1 MEIGNYKMDICN
13 NNHVMRKYL
22 FYFFSIVLLTNCVT
36 QKEYNRVL
44 DQYLNGEVRNKMLN
58 DRYDSLNNA
67 LSTQNA
73 DLAAKISRLQADSS
87 ELSSLIES
95 MKGEMDDQNTR
106 YAKAQEEYLK
116 KLKEAGD
123 KNQKTNADL
132 IQMQV
137 DLEKQRLALGQK
149 EEDLK
154 KANADLLAREAKIAE
169 LNKLLTEQKTK
180 TDALRDAIKKALTD
194 FSAGE
199 LSVYTKDGKVYVSMS
214 DKLLFK
220 SGSTTVESKGVDA
233 LGKLSDVIKKNPD
246 IQVNIEGHTD
256 NVPYVSSG
264 GLIKDNWDLSL
275 MRSSSVLHILTEKY
289 KVSPSQIIGSGRG
302 ENYPVAANSTPEG
315 KAKNRRTEIILTPKI
330 DRLLNLLGE

>member
-1 MEIGNYKMDICN
+1 
-13 NNHVMRKYL
+13 MRKYL

-73 DLAAKISRLQADSS
+73 DLAAKITRLQADSS

-137 DLEKQRLALGQK
+137 DLEKQRLEKKKK